1 MSVCYFG
8 GLKRTSRLSRSYCKV
23 TDSLLVIVGETA
35 SGKSALALQVAEHYR
50 SELICADAMT
60 VYKGFDI
67 GTAKPTAEEQTQV
80 PHHLLDIADP
90 KMGFNA
96 PLFKIASQVKI
107 AEISARGNL
116 PILVGG
122 TGLYIDSILYDYGFL
137 EASEPAER
145 AKLDSMSLA
154 ALLELAT
161 QRNLPLETVD
171 ARNKRRVI
179 RLIENAG
186 ATPTRQALRPNTIIV
201 GLAPDRAELDK
212 RITQRVDA
220 MLAEGLAAEVRGL
233 AEQYGW
239 DVEPMKAIGYR
250 EWLEY
255 FEGKQSLEITRE
267 RIIACTRRLA
277 KKQRTWFR
285 RNPDIVWFN
294 NQNEAYEYLQ
304 KTMVFKQQ

>member
-1 MSVCYFG
+1 MSSVDYYP
-8 GLKRTSRLSRSYCKV
+8 LPTTNYKLIV
-23 TDSLLVIVGETA
+23 VVGETA
-35 SGKSALALQVAEHYR
+35 SGKSALALELAKRYNG
-50 SELICADAMT
+50 ELICADAMT
-60 VYKGFDI
+60 VYPGFDI
-67 GTAKPTAEEQTQV
+67 GTAKPSAEEQAMV

-107 AEISARGNL
+107 VEISARGNL

-267 RIIACTRRLA
+267 RIIAGTRRLA